1 MYIHSDCG
9 AKTNAELMYDRC
21 PSEGDCGA
29 ESDSR
34 AAQRPD

>member
-1 MYIHSDCG
+1 MSLSQRLRSK
-9 AKTNAELMYDRC
+9 ANAELMKDRC

-29 ESDSR
+29 KGDSK